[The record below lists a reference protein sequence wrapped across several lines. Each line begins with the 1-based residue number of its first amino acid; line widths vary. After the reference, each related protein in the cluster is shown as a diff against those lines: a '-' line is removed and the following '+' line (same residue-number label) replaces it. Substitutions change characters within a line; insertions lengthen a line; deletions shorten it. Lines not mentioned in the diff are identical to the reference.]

1 MLVDEVS
8 LSLLKGSVVDYRVSI
23 ERSGF
28 EVLNNPNSLAKCG
41 CGTSFQPKHF

>member
-1 MLVDEVS
+1 MLVDRLS
-8 LSLLKGSVVDYRVSI
+8 LALLKGSVIDYSVRI

-28 EVLNNPNSLAKCG
+28 EVLNNPNSVSKCG